1 VRGIAEDSAKGFGGA
16 AYSECAASAEMDWE
30 SENPKRN
37 SGDMADSSLPHRQPM
52 QGETGQFGVGSRV
65 KDALKLL
72 YRSDSAGSAG
82 NESDVASEHKPSRAQ
97 ARSEASASED
107 TSEASYK
114 GVPGSSRWL
123 KERNEAL
130 EEERLALVKQTL
142 EVQGLLDSI
151 KLKVRTAREIT
162 AGLELSAGLDDPSWA
177 LESERM
183 LAEKQ
188 ELISRLIVQS
198 QQAFFMAKV
207 RVAVTCECKDWLAV
221 CLWLLSV
228 VMTTPLSLALSLSR
242 SLSRSLARSLSP
254 AACHCAG
261 LRRFAQGLEFRLKRS
276 GFNV

>member
-1 VRGIAEDSAKGFGGA
+1 
-16 AYSECAASAEMDWE
+16 MDYE

-37 SGDMADSSLPHRQPM
+37 SGDMADSSLPHRKPGH
-52 QGETGQFGVGSRV
+52 GERKSGGSV
-65 KDALKLL
+65 KDALKSL
-72 YRSDSAGSAG
+72 YRLNSAGDEGDAA
-82 NESDVASEHKPSRAQ
+82 SDHKPPRP
-97 ARSEASASED
+97 RSVESASDD

-142 EVQGLLDSI
+142 EVQGLLDSV
-151 KLKVRTAREIT
+151 KLKVRTARDIT

-207 RVAVTCECKDWLAV
+207 RVDV
-221 CLWLLSV
+221 
-228 VMTTPLSLALSLSR
+228 
-242 SLSRSLARSLSP
+242 
-254 AACHCAG
+254 
-261 LRRFAQGLEFRLKRS
+261 
-276 GFNV
+276 